1 MTILPLLLGTYY
13 GNLSCSSTTFSR
25 PKGNTDCY
33 YYQAIRIE
41 NYTNGIYAFIS
52 NSSMNTYAY
61 LYNNSFDPS
70 SPSQNLITPYYES
83 NSDGLFPITYSLQSY
98 QTYILVVATHAADS
112 TGELLLI
119 TAAGPSLVSM
129 HSITVTTSKL
139 IRVSSPIILLDLKA
153 SDIVRLNN
161 NLD

>member
-52 NSSMNTYAY
+52 NSSMNTYGY

-83 NSDGLFPITYSLQSY
+83 NSDGRFPIIYSLQSY
-98 QTYILVVATHAADS
+98 QTYILVVATYIPDRIRES
-112 TGELLLI
+112 LLI
-119 TAAGPSLVSM
+119 TAVGPSLVSM
-129 HSITVTTSKL
+129 YSITVTTSKL

-161 NLD
+161 LD